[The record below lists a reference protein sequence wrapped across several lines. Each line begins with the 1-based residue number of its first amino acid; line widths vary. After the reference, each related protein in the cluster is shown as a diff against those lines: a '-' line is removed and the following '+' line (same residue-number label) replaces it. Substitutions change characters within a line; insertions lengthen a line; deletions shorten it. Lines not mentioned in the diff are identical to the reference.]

1 MSKFSFL
8 NETDVGPI
16 VAFGELLWDMLPTG
30 AVLGGAPANFV
41 YRSFSLGQKAYLVS
55 ALGNDKYGDDALI
68 ALQTLGFD
76 TRFIQRNNFP
86 TGTVAV
92 TLADNGDASYDFQRG
107 TAYDKIEI
115 TEGLL
120 ALVQSCSYLCFGT
133 LGQRDAV
140 SRATLG
146 ALVANCRGKIV
157 CDINLRR
164 DCFSPEAICWSLE
177 RANVLKLNDD
187 EVTVVKSVLNFPGD
201 GIEEFVAHLMT
212 AYPKLEECLVT
223 MGARGAA
230 AFDRTGAKHEARGYQ
245 VKVADTVGSGDSFT
259 AGYLDARLK
268 GRDILEALTLANQIG
283 ALVATVRGGMSQ
295 IDLGKIY
302 ELIPAV
308 DVSFGR
314 WGDQPAP
321 RQLQLPQP

>member
-1 MSKFSFL
+1 MSKAPFL
-8 NETDVGPI
+8 NAIDVGPI
-16 VAFGELLWDMLPTG
+16 VAVGEVLWDILPSG
-30 AVLGGAPANFV
+30 AVLGGAPANFI
-41 YRSFSLGQKAYLVS
+41 YRSFSLGREAYLVS
-55 ALGNDKYGDDALI
+55 ALGNDKYGNEALI
-68 ALQTLGFD
+68 ALHALGFD
-76 TRFIQRNNFP
+76 TQFIQRNNFP

-92 TLADNGDASYDFQRG
+92 TLADDGDASYDFQRG

-146 ALVANCRGKIV
+146 ALVANCSGKIV

-164 DCFSPEAICWSLE
+164 DCFSPESVRWSLE
-177 RANVLKLNDD
+177 QANVLKLNDD
-187 EVTVVKSVLNFPGD
+187 EVAVVRSLLNFPGD

-230 AFDRTGAKHEARGYQ
+230 AFDRTGVKHEARGYQ

-268 GRDILEALTLANQIG
+268 GMVIAEALTFANQIG
-283 ALVATVRGGMSQ
+283 ALVATVRGGMSN
-295 IDLGKIY
+295 IDLRQIH
-302 ELIPAV
+302 ELVPAV
-308 DVSFGR
+308 ALTFGR
-314 WGDQPAP
+314 DWVQQGSRPLQHP
-321 RQLQLPQP
+321 RP